1 MATLEEIRSKLISQQ
16 QKSENRFSGDRAM
29 YPFWNTPEGKTSV
42 LRFLPDGNTNNTFF
56 WEERL
61 VIKLPFQGI
70 KCEHDREVLV
80 QVPCMKMYGEACP
93 ILAEIRPWW
102 NDKSL
107 EALARRYWMKK
118 SYIFQGFVVDSAFE
132 EKDLPENSIRRFTI
146 NGSIFEIIKS
156 SLMNPEMED
165 MPTDLVNGR
174 DFKLTKT
181 TKGGFANYGTSN
193 WSFKTRSLAEA
204 ERNAISTHGL
214 FTLKDFLPKKP
225 TAEELDVIKEMFQ
238 ASVNDEAYD
247 PQRWSNHFKPLGSFN
262 DTASSATPDV
272 AVDDEPEVRSTPKV
286 SSGTSDAL
294 ARLQAKAAAKPVT
307 PKVEASE
314 STSSGTK
321 DPLEILRKLKERRS
335 EA

>member
-1 MATLEEIRSKLISQQ
+1 
-16 QKSENRFSGDRAM
+16 
-29 YPFWNTPEGKTSV
+29 
-42 LRFLPDGNTNNTFF
+42 
-56 WEERL
+56 
-61 VIKLPFQGI
+61 
-70 KCEHDREVLV
+70 
-80 QVPCMKMYGEACP
+80 MKMYGEACP

-118 SYIFQGFVVDSAFE
+118 SYLFQGFVVDSAFE

-193 WSFKTRSLAEA
+193 WSFKTRSLSEV

-225 TAEELDVIKEMFQ
+225 TAEDLNVIKEMFQ

-247 PQRWSNHFKPLGSFN
+247 PQRWSAHFKPLGSFN
-262 DTASSATPDV
+262 DSGATATSTASSTV
-272 AVDDEPEVRSTPKV
+272 VDDEPEVHVSPKV

-294 ARLQAKAAAKPVT
+294 ARLQAKAAGKTVT
-307 PKVEASE
+307 PATPSE

-321 DPLEILRKLKERRS
+321 DPLEILRKLIERRS